1 MTKNLLLAAAVWLGC
16 LSAAADPGDT
26 TIVQTFTWEEQLAQP
41 GAYKSPGRRWFQFPE
56 NDGTS
61 YQKILM
67 YHTLKCFEGGM
78 TAGGL
83 GFPCGEWDYLTYN
96 YLFEHTGELD
106 STFLTHPF
114 YLLNNQG
121 FETVSVSTEP
131 GYNIIRHSYDA
142 VTDLGAS
149 NETVSAFSASELS
162 NANAL
167 RTDRRRSRLQF
178 TYTADELAAMG
189 IAAGT
194 IGRLE
199 LALGD
204 QVGSGGLLSLKMAS
218 TAAEPGNAWFNGSM
232 TEVYTNVFNPAA
244 GENLLLNFH
253 TPFAY
258 NGTSN
263 VVFELTYTSAAES
276 MPTALLGHSTAALA
290 IDSEADDRYIRF
302 NGNAFVEVPAEAVNT
317 LTDQVTVAFWVRGD
331 AAVQPASQYCFEGV
345 NSNGQR
351 VLNTHLPWENG
362 RVYWDAGQSG
372 GYDRIDKAAN
382 PTEFEGRWNHYA
394 FTKDAATGVMNIYLN
409 GVLWHTGSDRTR
421 LMDDIVRFRIGS
433 SAGGGSFYNGD
444 IDEFAVF
451 AEALD
456 AATIAEFMT
465 RRLDES
471 HPAYSNLRVYYTFNG
486 SNGQLVTDHSGN
498 DFHGYV
504 VGLADRRLHPAD
516 ELFLR
521 ETVIDFRP
529 AIALH
534 TGEYTPVT
542 VEASYDEQEVA
553 PASSLVTHQIN
564 GNLVEV
570 IDVTAA
576 WPETSSFGV
585 FDPEG
590 NFIEP
595 YTNNIGYTD
604 IVNSTLEYYGMPF
617 EVVNRFEIARYITPY
632 GIGLTLDQDGW
643 TWVYDVTDYAPLLQ
657 GMVELEAGNWQE
669 LLDLKFLFIEGTP
682 PREVKRVDA
691 FWKGSYNLST
701 FDQNV
706 TEHSFIPEQDEETF
720 RLKTRASGHGFGQ
733 GNNCAEFC
741 FNTHTV
747 EVNGTPQWSWE
758 IMQECADNPL
768 YPQGGTWIYDRAG
781 WCPGDVVTTQD
792 FELTPLVT
800 SSAPFTVDYDITADP
815 FGNYI
820 MEGQIIAY
828 GPHNFTND
836 VELMEILAPS
846 TMKIRSRMNPICN
859 KPEVR
864 IRNNGSAPLTSCTIG
879 FGLEAAMQTYEWSGN
894 LAFGEFEDV
903 TLTYTNADLWFSE
916 AGETGLFM
924 VEVGAPNGSTDENTF
939 NNSGTSVFNRPPVYS
954 YPDFDDNRVIV
965 WVTTNSV
972 PWQNTSRIETMN
984 GSVVWSRSYD
994 MAQTTFRDTLNIN
1007 QGCYTYRLTDSADNG
1022 LAFFANNDG
1031 NGTARLRR
1039 VGGSLVQFDPDFGK
1053 EIVHTFY
1060 MKTNL
1065 VSVDEEEQPQG
1076 PSLTVFPN
1084 PGHDRFI
1091 LRVANASSAMTWQ
1104 VYSISGQLVC
1114 EGQGRGVVQG
1124 SYTDIHVPT
1133 ADWPSGIYQVVV
1145 NDRGIRAATR
1155 WVK

>member
-1 MTKNLLLAAAVWLGC
+1 MTKNLILVAAVWLGC

-26 TIVQTFTWEEQLAQP
+26 TIVQTFTWEEQLAQS

-56 NDGTS
+56 DDGTS

-67 YHTLKCFEGGM
+67 YHTLKCFDGGL

-96 YLFEHTGELD
+96 FLFEHTGVLD
-106 STFLTHPF
+106 STFSTHPF

-121 FETVSVSTEP
+121 FETASVSTDAAF
-131 GYNIIRHSYDA
+131 NVLRNSYTA
-142 VTDLGAS
+142 VTDPQAT
-149 NETVSAFSASELS
+149 NESTTDFSAMESSDL
-162 NANAL
+162 NAL

-178 TYTADELAAMG
+178 TYSADELMAMG
-189 IAAGT
+189 LSAGS

-199 LALGD
+199 LVMGD
-204 QVGSGGLLSLKMAS
+204 VVGEGGLLTLRMAA
-218 TAAEPGNAWFNGSM
+218 TNTDATDTWFAGPM
-232 TEVYTNVFNPAA
+232 TEVYTDVFNPAA

-258 NGTSN
+258 DGSSN
-263 VVFELTYTSAAES
+263 LVFELNYTASAGGL
-276 MPTALLGHSTAALA
+276 PTALVGHTAASVVV
-290 IDSEADDRYIRF
+290 DSETDDRYIRF
-302 NGNAFVEVPAEAVNT
+302 NGNAFVEVPAAAVNT
-317 LTDQVTVAFWVRGD
+317 LTDEVTVMFWVRGD
-331 AAVQPASQYCFEGV
+331 AAVQPANQYCFEGT

-351 VLNTHLPWENG
+351 VLNSHLPWGNG

-372 GYDRIDKAAN
+372 GYDRIDKAAAN
-382 PTEFEGRWNHYA
+382 SEFEGLWNHYA
-394 FTKDAATGVMNIYLN
+394 FTKNASTGVMNIFLN
-409 GVLWHTGSDRTR
+409 GELWHTGSELTR

-433 SAGGGSFYNGD
+433 SSGGGSFYNGD
-444 IDEFAVF
+444 IDEFAIF

-456 AATIAEFMT
+456 QATIAEFMT
-465 RRLDES
+465 RRIDES
-471 HPAYSNLRVYYTFNG
+471 HPAYSNLRVYYTFN
-486 SNGQLVTDHSGN
+486 NNNAQLITDHSGN

-504 VGLADRRLHPAD
+504 VGQADRRLHPASG
-516 ELFLR
+516 LFLR
-521 ETVIDFRP
+521 EAASSFRP

-534 TGEYTPVT
+534 SGDYTPVT
-542 VEASYDEQEVA
+542 VEASYDEPVVA
-553 PASSLVTHQIN
+553 PASSLVTYQIN
-564 GNLVEV
+564 GNFVEV
-570 IDVTAA
+570 INVEAV
-576 WPETSSFGV
+576 WPETDEYGV

-595 YTNNIGYTD
+595 YSNNLGYID
-604 IVNSTLEYYGMPF
+604 VVNSTLEYYGVPF
-617 EVVNRFEIARYITPY
+617 EVVNRYEIGRYITPY
-632 GIGLTLDQDGW
+632 GIGLTLDDDGW
-643 TWVYDVTDYAPLLQ
+643 TWVFDVTDYAPLLQ

-691 FWKGSYNLST
+691 FWKGSYNLNT
-701 FDQNV
+701 FDENV
-706 TEHSFIPEQDEETF
+706 TEHSFTPEEGEETF

-768 YPQGGTWIYDRAG
+768 HPQGGTWIYDRAG

-792 FELTPLVT
+792 FELTPLV
-800 SSAPFTVDYDITADP
+800 SNDAPFTVDYDITFDP
-815 FGNYI
+815 NGNYV

-846 TMKIRSRMNPICN
+846 TMKIRSRINPICN
-859 KPEVR
+859 KPVVR
-864 IRNNGSAPLTSCTIG
+864 IRNNGSAPLTSCTIN
-879 FGLEAAMQTYEWSGN
+879 FGLEGAMESFEWTGN
-894 LAFGEFEDV
+894 LAFAEFEDV
-903 TLTYTNADLWFSE
+903 TLTYSNTDLWFSE
-916 AGETGLFM
+916 ESETGLFM
-924 VEVGAPNGSTDENTF
+924 VEVGAPNGATDENAF
-939 NNSGTSVFNRPPVYS
+939 NNTGTSVFNRPPVYS
-954 YPDFDDNRVIV
+954 YPDLDDNRVIV
-965 WVTTNSV
+965 WVNTNAV
-972 PWQNTSRIETMN
+972 PWQNTSSIETMN
-984 GSVVWSRSYD
+984 GSVIWSRTYD
-994 MAQTTFRDTLNIN
+994 APQTTFRDTLNIN
-1007 QGCYTYRLTDSADNG
+1007 QGCYTYRLTDSAENG
-1022 LAFFANNDG
+1022 LAFFANNEG

-1039 VGGSLVQFDPDFGK
+1039 VGGSLIQFDPDFGK
-1053 EIVHTFY
+1053 DIVHTFY

-1065 VSVDEEEQPQG
+1065 VSVEEEEQAQG

-1084 PGHDRFI
+1084 PGNDQFI
-1091 LRVANASSAMTWQ
+1091 LRVANASSAMIWQ
-1104 VYSISGQLVC
+1104 VYNLSGQLVR

-1124 SYTDIHVPT
+1124 VYNDILIPT
-1133 ADWPSGIYQVVV
+1133 ADLPAGIYQVVV
-1145 NDRGIRAATR
+1145 TDRGIRSATR

>member
-1 MTKNLLLAAAVWLGC
+1 MTKNLFLAAAVWFGC

-56 NDGTS
+56 DDGTS

-121 FETVSVSTEP
+121 FETASVSDQVA
-131 GYNIIRHSYDA
+131 YNLVRHTYTPVIDA
-142 VTDLGAS
+142 GAS
-149 NETVSAFSASELS
+149 NVVSSSASASSVNNLG
-162 NANAL
+162 AL

-178 TYTADELAAMG
+178 TYTADELAALG
-189 IAAGT
+189 VTAGN
-194 IGRLE
+194 IGQLE
-199 LALGD
+199 LAFGSE
-204 QVGSGGLLSLKMAS
+204 VGWGGLLTLRMAATTS
-218 TAAEPGNAWFNGSM
+218 APANTWFAGNM
-232 TEVYTNVFNPAA
+232 TEVYTDVFNPAA

-263 VVFELTYTSAAES
+263 LVFELNYTAAVQGS
-276 MPTALLGHSTAALA
+276 PTAFLGHSAASMA

-302 NGNAFVEVPAEAVNT
+302 NGNAFVEVPAAAVNT
-317 LTDQVTVAFWVRGD
+317 LTDQVTVMFWVRGD
-331 AAVQPASQYCFEGV
+331 AAVQPASQYCFEGI

-351 VLNTHLPWENG
+351 VLNTHLPWENS

-372 GYDRIDKAAN
+372 GYDRIDKAATPN
-382 PTEFEGRWNHYA
+382 LFEGQWNHYA

-409 GVLWHTGSDRTR
+409 GELWHTGADRTR
-421 LMDDIVRFRIGS
+421 LMDGIVRFRIGS

-456 AATIAEFMT
+456 EATIAAYLT
-465 RRLDES
+465 QRIDES
-471 HPAYSNLRVYYTFNG
+471 HPAFDNLRVYYTFNN
-486 SNGQLVTDHSGN
+486 SNGELVTDHSGN

-504 VGLADRRLHPAD
+504 VGQADRPLHPAD
-516 ELFLR
+516 ALFLR
-521 ETVIDFRP
+521 GETIDFRP
-529 AIALH
+529 SIALS
-534 TGEYTPVT
+534 TGDFSPIT
-542 VEASYDEQEVA
+542 VDDSYDELEVA

-564 GNLVEV
+564 GNFVEV

-576 WPETSSFGV
+576 WLESDTYGV
-585 FDPEG
+585 YDPEG

-595 YTNNIGYTD
+595 YTNNLGYID
-604 IVNSTLEYYGMPF
+604 LVNNTLEYYGVPF
-617 EVVNRFEIARYITPY
+617 EVVNRFEIGRYITPY
-632 GIGLTLDQDGW
+632 GIGLSLDSDGW
-643 TWVYDVTDYAPLLQ
+643 TWVFDVTDYAPLLQ

-691 FWKGSYNLST
+691 FWKGSYNLSN

-706 TEHSFIPEQDEETF
+706 TEHSFTPEADEETF

-792 FELTPLVT
+792 FELTPLV
-800 SSAPFTVDYDITADP
+800 SNNAPFSVDYDITYDP

-828 GPHNFTND
+828 GAHNFTND

-859 KPEVR
+859 KPVVR
-864 IRNNGSAPLTSCTIG
+864 IRNNGSAPLTSCTIN
-879 FGLEAAMQTYEWSGN
+879 FGLAGAMESFAWSGN

-903 TLTYTNADLWFSE
+903 TLTYSNADLWFSE
-916 AGETGLFM
+916 ESETGLFM
-924 VEVGAPNGSTDENTF
+924 VEVGAPNGAADENAF
-939 NNSGTSVFNRPPVYS
+939 NNTGTSVFNRPPVYS
-954 YPDFDDNRVIV
+954 YPNLDDNRVIV

-972 PWQNTSRIETMN
+972 PWQNTSTIETMN
-984 GSVVWSRSYD
+984 GSVVWERTYD
-994 MAQTTFRDTLNIN
+994 VAQTNFRDTLNIN

-1031 NGTARLRR
+1031 NGNARLRR

-1053 EIVHTFY
+1053 EIEHTFY
-1060 MKTNL
+1060 MKTNV
-1065 VSVDEEEQPQG
+1065 VSVEEEAQPAG

-1084 PGHDRFI
+1084 PGDDRFI

-1104 VYSISGQLVC
+1104 VYNLSGQLVR

-1124 SYTDIHVPT
+1124 AYNDILVPT
-1133 ADWPSGIYQVVV
+1133 ADLPAGIYQVVV
-1145 NDRGIRAATR
+1145 TDRGIRSATR